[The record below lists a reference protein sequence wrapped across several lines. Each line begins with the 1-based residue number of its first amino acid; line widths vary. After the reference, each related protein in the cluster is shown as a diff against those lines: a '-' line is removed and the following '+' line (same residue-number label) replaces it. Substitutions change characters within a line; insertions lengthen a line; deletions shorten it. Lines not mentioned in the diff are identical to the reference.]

1 MNRLN
6 IISALAV
13 AAIGL
18 RGFSSGLA
26 GGYGYPMPLLT
37 AASVMHTP
45 IRPHRSRGGVRAD
58 QRQARKRRNRS
69 RARRHAR

>member
-26 GGYGYPMPLLT
+26 GGYPMPLLA